1 MTSKGTPPVTP
12 LSEAQATLP
21 GMALRH
27 LFRTLFFRGRAGRR
41 PRARSTPKSMQAV
54 LWLSLIFYT
63 IMGCAAFAFPRSSV
77 LAFAAPLHG
86 VTFFLLGIYVAAS
99 AGEVLF
105 NQDEADILLH
115 RPVLPQTVLWAKVR
129 VLVEITYWLGGAF
142 NLVGLGI
149 GWLAVPDAG
158 WRFLFS
164 HTFAVAL
171 EALFC
176 VGGVVLTYE
185 LCLRWF
191 GRARLDS
198 LMTAAQITLSVGG
211 IVIWQL
217 MPRTMVQDGTVPF
230 DLRAWWTYLLPPF
243 WFAALDETLTGHG
256 NPTAWILAATAWVA
270 TGGVLALAFG
280 KLAVSYG
287 HGLQALH
294 ENVSPARSVSGGR
307 RWLDRC
313 VHAPPL
319 RWWLRDSRAR
329 ASFLL
334 TAAYLL
340 RDREIK
346 LRVYPQLASVFALS
360 VALNMR
366 DTGGSTVGPCCCLLS
381 MAPINAL
388 ESLRYSQ
395 QWQAADI
402 FRCAPMSGPGPLC
415 DGARK
420 AVLVCLFFPMMLVL
434 GAVACV
440 TVRDPSD
447 LLVAAACLMVVPL
460 YARIPTWGGRGV
472 PLSEPNEEMQPR
484 RGLVYVGIFAF
495 SAALMSAATVA
506 KAAGYLI
513 WFLSV
518 ECLVVTSVYM
528 VQRRRLAAVTW
539 RALDEA

>member
-1 MTSKGTPPVTP
+1 MS
-12 LSEAQATLP
+12 
-21 GMALRH
+21 
-27 LFRTLFFRGRAGRR
+27 
-41 PRARSTPKSMQAV
+41 AV

-86 VTFFLLGIYVAAS
+86 VTFFLLGMYVAAS

-105 NQDEADILLH
+105 NKDEADILLH
-115 RPVLPQTVLWAKVR
+115 RPVLPQTVLWAKAR
-129 VLVEITYWLGGAF
+129 VLVEITLWLGGAF
-142 NLVGLGI
+142 NLMGLFI

-158 WRFLFS
+158 WLFLVS
-164 HTFAVAL
+164 HTLSVSL

-191 GRARLDS
+191 GRQRLDS
-198 LMTAAQITLSVGG
+198 LMTTAQICLSVGG
-211 IVIWQL
+211 IVVWQL
-217 MPRTMVQDGTVPF
+217 MPRAMVHERGMAF
-230 DLRAWWTYLLPPF
+230 DLHAWWTYLLPPF
-243 WFAALDETLTGHG
+243 WFAALDEALTGHASIS
-256 NPTAWILAATAWVA
+256 TWALAAAGVA
-270 TGGVLALAFG
+270 ATVGVLTLAFG
-280 KLAVSYG
+280 KLATSYG
-287 HGLQALH
+287 EGLQTLS
-294 ENVSPARSVSGGR
+294 ENISDTATLRGGR

-340 RDREIK
+340 RDREVK

-366 DTGGSTVGPCCCLLS
+366 DAGASALGPCCCVLA

-395 QWQAADI
+395 QWQAADM
-402 FRCAPMSGPGPLC
+402 FRCAPMAGPGPLC
-415 DGARK
+415 DGARR
-420 AVLVCLFFPMMLVL
+420 AVLVCLFLPMMLVL
-434 GAVACV
+434 SGIACF
-440 TVRDPSD
+440 TVHSLSD
-447 LLVAAACLMVVPL
+447 LSTAAACLLVVPL
-460 YARIPTWGGRGV
+460 YARIPTLGGKGV
-472 PLSEPNEEMQPR
+472 PLALRNEEMRPK

-495 SAALMSAATVA
+495 SATLLSVATVA
-506 KAAGYLI
+506 KAAGWLS
-513 WFLSV
+513 WFLAV
-518 ECLVVTSVYM
+518 ECAVVAVLYM
-528 VQRRRLAAVTW
+528 VARRRLAAVTW
-539 RALDEA
+539 NALDDATETSS